1 MLQHLS
7 SLQDTVAVHT
17 KIRPKDV
24 PGTLLNVALL
34 NLGSSDPSLRSIA
47 YNLLCALTQTFD
59 LKIEGQLLET
69 AGALCVRFVRLN
81 QCLCWYLLGLCIPSN
96 NTIFIKM
103 VSEHLASNEP
113 HLTLEF
119 LEECIQGFRSSNIE
133 MKHLCLE
140 YMTPWLPNLTK
151 YHALFT

>member
-1 MLQHLS
+1 MGVLTTCTLFVYMHTSHLDLDMETLHLIV
-7 SLQDTVAVHT
+7 SLFQDTVAVHT

-69 AGALCVRFVRLN
+69 AGVLITTSS
-81 QCLCWYLLGLCIPSN
+81 QKCL
-96 NTIFIKM
+96 
-103 VSEHLASNEP
+103 
-113 HLTLEF
+113 
-119 LEECIQGFRSSNIE
+119 
-133 MKHLCLE
+133 
-140 YMTPWLPNLTK
+140 
-151 YHALFT
+151 